1 MAIVMLGLAALA
13 LLWGWIVAVRWA
25 LRRDHEELV
34 VRRFLERVEQELEP
48 VGPARGSRVRTC
60 RPCSRP

>member
-1 MAIVMLGLAALA
+1 VTVVMLSLLALA

-34 VRRFLERVEQELEP
+34 VRRFLEHVEQELEP
-48 VGPARGSRVRTC
+48 VGQGQGPGEQGQNV
-60 RPCSRP
+60 

>member
-1 MAIVMLGLAALA
+1 MSIVMLALVALA

-34 VRRFLERVEQELEP
+34 VRRFLEQVEQELEP
-48 VGPARGSRVRTC
+48 VGTGRGEQGQNV
-60 RPCSRP
+60 